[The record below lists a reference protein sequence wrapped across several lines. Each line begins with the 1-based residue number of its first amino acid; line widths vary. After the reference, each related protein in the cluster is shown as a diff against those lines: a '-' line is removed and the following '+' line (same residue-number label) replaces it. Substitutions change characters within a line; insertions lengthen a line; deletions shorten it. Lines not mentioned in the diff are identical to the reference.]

1 MALLSVLAIT
11 VAVVTLRSWHASTQN
26 PVEALRNE

>member
-1 MALLSVLAIT
+1 MLMAVLAIT
-11 VAVVTLRSWHASTQN
+11 VAVVTLRIYRASTRN